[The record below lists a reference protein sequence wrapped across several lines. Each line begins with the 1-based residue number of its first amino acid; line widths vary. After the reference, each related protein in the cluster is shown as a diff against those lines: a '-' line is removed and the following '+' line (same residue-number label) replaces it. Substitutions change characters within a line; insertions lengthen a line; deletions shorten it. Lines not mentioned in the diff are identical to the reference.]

1 MEFSLRKV
9 TQVIRERIWLIAIAT
24 VAAVFFAFLATKF
37 LITPKY
43 TSTATLYVQNVE
55 NRQIDVGINMV
66 DLSAAIKLVD
76 TYIVVMESDL
86 VMDRV
91 ADSVGNGYKGS
102 DIREMFSAASEK
114 ETEVLR
120 INVQHED
127 PVMAQNIAEAVLI
140 AAPSELMRVVK
151 AGAVEVIDHASYPTQ
166 QSSPDMT
173 MNLLLGAL
181 IGLALSLIAVLLSD
195 LLKVQI
201 KDEQD
206 LTETFT
212 VAVIGAIPEISN
224 LELNAK
230 EKV

>member
-9 TQVIRERIWLIAIAT
+9 TQVIRERIWLIVIAT
-24 VAAVFFAFLATKF
+24 IAAVFLAFLATKF

-66 DLSAAIKLVD
+66 DLSASIKLVD

-91 ADSVGNGYKGS
+91 AARVGNGYKGS
-102 DIREMFSAASEK
+102 DIRGMFSAASEK

-127 PVMAQNIAEAVLI
+127 PLMAQNIAEAVLLS
-140 AAPSELMRVVK
+140 APSELMRVVK
-151 AGAVEVIDHASYPTQ
+151 AGAVEVIDHASLPTQ

-181 IGLALSLIAVLLSD
+181 IGLALSLVIVLLSD

-212 VAVIGAIPEISN
+212 IAVIGAIPEISN

>member
-1 MEFSLRKV
+1 MELSLRKV
-9 TQVIRERIWLIAIAT
+9 TQVIRERIWLIVIAT
-24 VAAVFFAFLATKF
+24 IASVLLAFLATKF
-37 LITPKY
+37 LITPQY

-66 DLSAAIKLVD
+66 DLSASIKLVD

-91 ADSVGNGYKGS
+91 AARVGNKYKGS
-102 DIREMFSAASEK
+102 DIRAMFSAASEK

-127 PVMAQNIAEAVLI
+127 PKTAQKIAKAIVDV
-140 AAPSELMRVVK
+140 APDELMRVVK
-151 AGAVEVIDHASYPTQ
+151 AGAVEVIDDASLPNS
-166 QSSPDMT
+166 QSSPNMS

-181 IGLALSLIAVLLSD
+181 IGLALSLVAVLLSD

-212 VAVIGAIPEISN
+212 IAIIGTIPEISN